1 MKQSIRNISFRSK
14 ITLVFTIVCMAI
26 SSICGM
32 VYYNYA
38 KREIVAGFQDN
49 AEGAIRQ
56 LESTLDARLGN
67 INRRAASTLSNTS
80 FTEPLVTYLSA
91 PSDRNYVEAMGSTS
105 NFLKDIRLGEPLI
118 SSVMVHTE
126 RKDLDDFSSNRL
138 WEFDFEDSVFLKAY
152 ETEPD
157 IGIKWLPAMEDEI
170 FYGKTQVIPYIRR
183 FRIWEYP
190 VGYQYLII
198 QLDQK
203 ELLNVLNGNYERYNN
218 ILILDRNGKLIANTF
233 EIDEKGIRE
242 LSSAWEGETAGI
254 SSQNIDYAG
263 EAYLVSRGDLDLNG
277 WQIYILKPES
287 EMLDNINQVSR
298 LIILLTAGLTCMSL
312 LIVAFFAHQLTSS
325 LKRLAFQMT
334 RMKNGELDARYYYP
348 YRDEVGSLAKSFNF
362 MADEIQHYVKKQ
374 EEYIQTLKEERD
386 FAAKVQKQKRKAEL
400 QALQAQINPHFLYN
414 TLNAITWQAADQGVD
429 EISILSNSLGKFFR
443 LSLSKGAEVIPV
455 RDEAEHVRSYLSIQ
469 EIRYADKMRYEIRIP
484 EAVMEK
490 KTLKLVLQPL
500 VENAIYHGI
509 KPKAGIGHI
518 QITASLIPE
527 EDREIMRFVVEDDGM
542 GIPAG
547 KLDLI
552 NQGLSEAVTDHKEGY
567 GIYNVNERI
576 RLYYGKDYGLRYESL
591 EGYYTRAILTMP
603 AGEQEVD

>member
-1 MKQSIRNISFRSK
+1 MKRSIRNISFRSK

-38 KREIVAGFQDN
+38 KKEIVAGFRDN

-67 INRRAASTLSNTS
+67 INRRAATTLSNTN
-80 FTEPLVTYLSA
+80 FTAPLVTYLAS
-91 PSDRNYVEAMGSTS
+91 PNERNFVEAMGNTS
-105 NFLKDIRLGEPLI
+105 DFLKDIRLGEPLI
-118 SSVMVHTE
+118 SSVLVHTE
-126 RKDLDDFSSNRL
+126 MADLDDFTLNRL
-138 WEFDFEDSVFLKAY
+138 WDFEFEGSVFSKAY
-152 ETEPD
+152 ETGPD
-157 IGIKWLPAMEDEI
+157 VGIKWLPAMEDEI
-170 FYGKTQVIPYIRR
+170 FYGKTKVIPYIRR

-203 ELLNVLNGNYERYNN
+203 ELLNVINGNYERYNN
-218 ILILDRNGKLIANTF
+218 ILILDKDGKLIANTF
-233 EIDEKGIRE
+233 DIDETGIRQ
-242 LSSAWEGETAGI
+242 LASYGEGLADGI
-254 SSQNIDYAG
+254 SSHNIEYEG
-263 EAYLVSRGDLDLNG
+263 EAYLVSKGTLSLNG

-287 EMLDNINQVSR
+287 EMLDNINYVSR
-298 LIILLTAGLTCMSL
+298 LIILMTIALTCVSM
-312 LIVAFFAHQLTSS
+312 LIVAFLAHQLTSS

-348 YRDEVGSLAKSFNF
+348 YRDEVGSVAKSFNF

-374 EEYIQTLKEERD
+374 EEYIRILKEERD
-386 FAAKVQKQKRKAEL
+386 FAAEVQKQKRKAEL

-414 TLNAITWQAADQGVD
+414 TLNAITWQAADQGAD

-455 RDEAEHVRSYLSIQ
+455 RDEIEHVRSYLRIQ
-469 EIRYADKMRYEIRIP
+469 EIRYADKMRYDIQIP
-484 EAVMEK
+484 ETVLTEM
-490 KTLKLVLQPL
+490 TLKLVLQPL

-509 KPKAGIGHI
+509 KPKEGIGHI
-518 QITASLIPE
+518 RITASLIKE
-527 EDREIMRFVVEDDGM
+527 EGREIMQFVVEDDGM
-542 GIPAG
+542 GIPG
-547 KLDLI
+547 EKLDII
-552 NQGLSEAVTDHKEGY
+552 NQGMKASVAERKEGY

-576 RLYYGKDYGLRYESL
+576 RLYYGKGYGLCYESQ
-591 EGYYTRAILTMP
+591 EGSYTRAILTIP
-603 AGEQEVD
+603 AGEREVE

>member
-1 MKQSIRNISFRSK
+1 MKRSIRNISFRSK
-14 ITLVFTIVCMAI
+14 ITLIFTIVCMAI

-38 KREIVAGFQDN
+38 KKEIVAGFQDN

-67 INRRAASTLSNTS
+67 INRRAAATLSNLN
-80 FTEPLVTYLSA
+80 FTAPLVSWLSA
-91 PSDRNYVEAMGSTS
+91 PDDRSYVEAMGITS
-105 NFLKDIRLGEPLI
+105 DFLKDIRLGEPLI
-118 SSVMVHTE
+118 SSVLVHTDQ
-126 RKDLDDFSSNRL
+126 KDLDDFSRNRL
-138 WEFDFEDSVFLKAY
+138 WDFQFEDSVFQQAY
-152 ETEPD
+152 KTETD

-170 FYGKTQVIPYIRR
+170 FYGGTQVIPYIRR

-203 ELLNVLNGNYERYNN
+203 ELLKVINGNYERYNN
-218 ILILDRNGKLIANTF
+218 ILILDKEGALVANTF
-233 EIDEKGIRE
+233 DIDEEGIGRIASAGQE
-242 LSSAWEGETAGI
+242 LEAGI
-254 SSQNIDYAG
+254 SSRYLEYAG
-263 EAYLVSRGDLDLNG
+263 ESYLMSKGDLSLNG
-277 WQIYILKPES
+277 WQIYILKPER

-298 LIILLTAGLTCMSL
+298 LIILLTVGLTCMSL
-312 LIVAFFAHQLTSS
+312 LLVAFFAHQLTSS

-348 YRDEVGSLAKSFNF
+348 YKDEIGSLAKSFNF

-374 EEYIQTLKEERD
+374 EEYIQILKEERD
-386 FAAKVQKQKRKAEL
+386 FAAQVQKQKRKAEL

-414 TLNAITWQAADQGVD
+414 TLNAITWQAADQGAD
-429 EISILSNSLGKFFR
+429 EISVLSNSLGKFFR

-455 RDEAEHVRSYLSIQ
+455 RDEIEHVRSYLSIQ
-469 EIRYADKMRYEIRIP
+469 EIRYADKMRYDIQVP
-484 EAVMEK
+484 EEVMEQY
-490 KTLKLVLQPL
+490 TLKLVLQPL

-518 QITASLIPE
+518 HITASLTRE
-527 EDREIMRFVVEDDGM
+527 EGREVICFVVEDDGM
-542 GIPAG
+542 GIPAD
-547 KLDLI
+547 KLEVI
-552 NQGLSEAVTDHKEGY
+552 NRGLREAVTDRKEGY

-576 RLYYGKDYGLRYESL
+576 RLYYGKDFGLCYESR
-591 EGYYTRAILTMP
+591 EGSFTRAILTIP
-603 AGEQEVD
+603 AGSQEVD

>member
-1 MKQSIRNISFRSK
+1 MKRSIRNISFRSK
-14 ITLVFTIVCMAI
+14 ITLVFTMVCMAV

-32 VYYNYA
+32 AYYNYA
-38 KREIVAGFQDN
+38 KKEIVAGFRDN

-67 INRRAASTLSNTS
+67 INRRAATTLSNLNFTS
-80 FTEPLVTYLSA
+80 PLVTYLST
-91 PSDRNYVEAMGSTS
+91 PNDRNYVGAIGSTS
-105 NFLKDIRLGEPLI
+105 DFLKDIRLGEPLI
-118 SSVMVHTE
+118 SSVLVHTAFS
-126 RKDLDDFSSNRL
+126 DMDDFSGNRL
-138 WEFDFEDSVFLKAY
+138 WDFDFEDSVFLKAY
-152 ETEPD
+152 ETDPD
-157 IGIKWLPAMEDEI
+157 IGIKWLPTMEDEI
-170 FYGKTQVIPYIRR
+170 FYGKTKVIPYIRR

-190 VGYQYLII
+190 LGYQYLII

-203 ELLNVLNGNYERYNN
+203 ELLNVVNGNYERYNN
-218 ILILDRNGKLIANTF
+218 ILILDKNGELIANTF
-233 EIDEKGIRE
+233 DIDREGIARLAALGTE
-242 LSSAWEGETAGI
+242 LGDKVSSI
-254 SSQNIDYAG
+254 NIDFAG
-263 EAYLVSRGDLDLNG
+263 EAYLVSKGELGLNG
-277 WQIYILKPES
+277 WQIFILKPES

-312 LIVAFFAHQLTSS
+312 LIVAFLAHQLTSS

-374 EEYIQTLKEERD
+374 EEYIRILKEERD

-414 TLNAITWQAADQGVD
+414 TLNAITWQAADQGAD

-455 RDEAEHVRSYLSIQ
+455 RDEVEHVRSYLSIQ
-469 EIRYADKMRYEIRIP
+469 EIRYADKMRYEIRVP
-484 EAVMEK
+484 DGVLEK
-490 KTLKLVLQPL
+490 TTLKLVLQPL

-509 KPKAGIGHI
+509 KPKEGIGHI
-518 QITASLIPE
+518 LITASLTAKD
-527 EDREIMRFVVEDDGM
+527 DRETICFVVEDDGM
-542 GIPAG
+542 GIPKE
-547 KLDLI
+547 KLELI
-552 NQGLSEAVTDHKEGY
+552 NQGLKEAVTDRKEGY

-576 RLYYGKDYGLRYESL
+576 RLYYGRDYGLYYESR
-591 EGYYTRAILTMP
+591 EGCYTKAILTIP
-603 AGEQEVD
+603 AGEREVD

>member
-1 MKQSIRNISFRSK
+1 MKRSIRNISFRSK

-32 VYYNYA
+32 AYYSYA
-38 KREIVAGFQDN
+38 KKEIMAGFRDN

-67 INRRAASTLSNTS
+67 ISRRAATTLSNLNFTS
-80 FTEPLVTYLSA
+80 PLVTYLST
-91 PSDRNYVEAMGSTS
+91 PNDQNYVRTIGTISD
-105 NFLKDIRLGEPLI
+105 FLKDIRLGEPLI
-118 SSVMVHTE
+118 SSVLIHTE
-126 RKDLDDFSSNRL
+126 LTDMDDFSSNRL
-138 WEFDFEDSVFLKAY
+138 WDFEFEDSVFLKAY
-152 ETEPD
+152 DTDPD
-157 IGIKWLPAMEDEI
+157 IGIKWLPTMEDEI

-190 VGYQYLII
+190 LGYQYLII

-203 ELLNVLNGNYERYNN
+203 ELLNVINGNYERYNN
-218 ILILDRNGKLIANTF
+218 ILILDKNGDLIANTF
-233 EIDEKGIRE
+233 EIDEEGIRQLVSAGAE
-242 LSSAWEGETAGI
+242 LGTGINSRNIDFKGET
-254 SSQNIDYAG
+254 
-263 EAYLVSRGDLDLNG
+263 YLVSKGSLGLNG

-298 LIILLTAGLTCMSL
+298 LIILLTAGLTFISL
-312 LIVAFFAHQLTSS
+312 LLVAFFAHQLTSS

-374 EEYIQTLKEERD
+374 EEYIQILKEERD

-414 TLNAITWQAADQGVD
+414 TLNAITWQAADQGAD

-455 RDEAEHVRSYLSIQ
+455 RDEVEHVRSYLSIQ
-469 EIRYADKMRYEIRIP
+469 EIRYADKMRYEIRVP
-484 EAVMEK
+484 GEVMEK
-490 KTLKLVLQPL
+490 TTLKLVLQPL

-509 KPKAGIGHI
+509 KPKEGIGHI
-518 QITASLIPE
+518 LITASIVR
-527 EDREIMRFVVEDDGM
+527 EDGRETIRFVVEDDGM
-542 GIPAG
+542 GIPDG
-547 KLDLI
+547 KLTII
-552 NQGLSEAVTDHKEGY
+552 NQGLKEAVTDRKEGY

-576 RLYYGKDYGLRYESL
+576 RLYYGRDYGLYYESR
-591 EGYYTRAILTMP
+591 EGLYTRAVLTVP
-603 AGEQEVD
+603 AGKREVE

>member
-1 MKQSIRNISFRSK
+1 MKRSIRNISFRSK
-14 ITLVFTIVCMAI
+14 ITLVFTIVCMAV

-32 VYYNYA
+32 AYYNYA
-38 KREIVAGFQDN
+38 KKEIIAGFRDN

-67 INRRAASTLSNTS
+67 ISRRAATTLSNLNFTS
-80 FTEPLVTYLSA
+80 PLVTYLSS
-91 PSDRNYVEAMGSTS
+91 PNDRNYVVAIGTISD
-105 NFLKDIRLGEPLI
+105 FLKDIRLGDPLI
-118 SSVMVHTE
+118 SSVLIHTE
-126 RKDLDDFSSNRL
+126 LTDMDDFSSNRL
-138 WEFDFEDSVFLKAY
+138 WDFEFEDSVFLKAY
-152 ETEPD
+152 DTEPD
-157 IGIKWLPAMEDEI
+157 IGIKWLPTMEDEI
-170 FYGKTQVIPYIRR
+170 FYGQTRVIPYIRR

-190 VGYQYLII
+190 LGYQYLII

-203 ELLNVLNGNYERYNN
+203 ELLNVINGNYERYNN
-218 ILILDRNGKLIANTF
+218 ILILDKNGELIANTF
-233 EIDEKGIRE
+233 EIDENGVSRLASLGEE
-242 LSSAWEGETAGI
+242 LGAGI
-254 SSQNIDYAG
+254 NSRNIDFMG
-263 EAYLVSRGDLDLNG
+263 EAYLVSKGNLGLNG
-277 WQIYILKPES
+277 WQIFILKPES
-287 EMLDNINQVSR
+287 EMLDNINQVTR
-298 LIILLTAGLTCMSL
+298 LILVLTAGLTCMSL

-374 EEYIQTLKEERD
+374 EEYIQILKEERD

-414 TLNAITWQAADQGVD
+414 TLNAITWQAADQGAD

-455 RDEAEHVRSYLSIQ
+455 RDEVEHVRSYLSIQ
-469 EIRYADKMRYEIRIP
+469 EIRYADKMRYEILVP
-484 EAVMEK
+484 GDVMEK
-490 KTLKLVLQPL
+490 TTLKLVLQPL

-509 KPKAGIGHI
+509 KPKEGIGHI
-518 QITASLIPE
+518 RITAALIRE

-542 GIPAG
+542 GIPSG
-547 KLDLI
+547 KLEGI
-552 NQGLSEAVTDHKEGY
+552 NRGLKESVTESKEGY

-576 RLYYGKDYGLRYESL
+576 RLYYGKDYGLYFESQ
-591 EGYYTRAILTMP
+591 EGLYTRAILTIP
-603 AGEQEVD
+603 AGEREVE